1 MHLATS
7 EIELPGSRIGHLV
20 RPERVEEPLPG
31 VVLVQEIWGVD
42 EHIRDVAARL
52 AAAGYVVLA
61 PALFSRDGGFPPPL
75 SPERVERAKRFLDTV
90 PPQAWAGLP
99 DAAKRAEVLLGL
111 AEGERGPVNETL
123 AAIFPKD
130 REGLLA
136 GWAKDLALAVAWL
149 RASPAVKGRRVGTL
163 GFCVGGALAAEVA
176 TLDPALCAA
185 VVFYGAPPAA
195 DRIARIACPFL
206 AHYGAEDARLMQ
218 LLPSFEGAMRAAG
231 KTLELHVY
239 PGAPHAFFNDTRRS
253 YRVEA
258 SREAWAR
265 TLSFL
270 ADRLGPKA

>member
-1 MHLATS
+1 MQLATPDVD
-7 EIELPGSRIGHLV
+7 LPGSRTGHLF

-31 VVLVQEIWGVD
+31 IVLVQEIWGVD
-42 EHIRDVAARL
+42 EHIRDVAGRL
-52 AAAGYVVLA
+52 AAAGYAVLA
-61 PALFSRDGGFPPPL
+61 PALFSRDGVLPPPL
-75 SPERVERAKRFLDTV
+75 SPERVERAKRYLDTV
-90 PPQAWAGLP
+90 PPQLWAGLP
-99 DAAKRAEVLLGL
+99 DAAKRAEALAGL
-111 AEGERGPVNETL
+111 AERERGPVNETL
-123 AAIFPKD
+123 AAIFPAD
-130 REGLLA
+130 RGPQLA
-136 GWAKDLALAVAWL
+136 GWLEQVADAVSWL

-176 TLDPALCAA
+176 ALDPALAAA

-195 DRIARIACPFL
+195 GRIARIACPIL

-218 LLPSFEGAMRAAG
+218 QLPSFEQAMQAAG
-231 KTLELHVY
+231 KTLERHVY

-270 ADRLGPKA
+270 SAHLGPRP